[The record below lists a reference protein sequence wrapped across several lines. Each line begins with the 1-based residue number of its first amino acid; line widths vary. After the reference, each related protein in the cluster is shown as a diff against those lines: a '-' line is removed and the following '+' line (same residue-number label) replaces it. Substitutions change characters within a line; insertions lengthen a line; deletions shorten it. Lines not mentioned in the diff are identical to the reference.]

1 MDKETKKQF
10 ELLNKRLGGMPTK
23 EDLKSFATKEDLK
36 GLTTKDE
43 LGKIKTFLYKEM
55 PTKEEMDK
63 RFETMPTKEN
73 FNLLQTSVDESSQC
87 RN

>member
-10 ELLNKRLGGMPTK
+10 EKLSKQISGVKQDLHK
-23 EDLKSFATKEDLK
+23 EISGAKADLQGQIT
-36 GLTTKDE
+36 G
-43 LGKIKTFLYKEM
+43 IKNFLYKEM

-73 FNLLQTSVDESSQC
+73 FNLLQTSVDASSLC
-87 RN
+87 RS